1 MAKKSKKQATKT
13 KKIIILAVILL
24 LLLIIAAIIYLLLTY
39 FNVNQPSPQTNLNAN
54 TNQVAALPDQPL
66 PDLTNFNNTNTTVL
80 SDSQTLNGE
89 VEEAD
94 QAEQV
99 SVLLIAEA
107 FAERFGS
114 YSNQSNYANLDDLS
128 VFMTESMTDWVNN
141 TYKENLKQQNPDFN
155 TYYAIETKAI
165 SKQVE
170 NLDEVAGEAEVI
182 VKTQRQEFNNDI
194 NNSEVFYQDV
204 LLEFVKVDDQ
214 WKVDG
219 AYWQ

>member
-1 MAKKSKKQATKT
+1 MAEKSKEQATKI

-39 FNVNQPSPQTNLNAN
+39 FNVNQAPPQTNLNAN
-54 TNQVAALPDQPL
+54 TNQTAALPDQPL
-66 PDLTNFNNTNTTVL
+66 PDLTNFNNTNAAVL

-89 VEEAD
+89 VEEID

-114 YSNQSNYANLDDLS
+114 YSNQSNYTNLDDLS

-141 TYKENLKQQNPDFN
+141 TYKEKLRQQNPDFN
-155 TYYAIETKAI
+155 TYYAIEAKAI

-170 NLDEVAGEAEVI
+170 NLDEEAGKAKVI

-194 NNSEVFYQDV
+194 NNPDVFYQDI